1 MTDIEL
7 LPLPTPNGD
16 YTNPYDGDDL
26 ENYARANVAR
36 ATEPLKAE
44 IARLTEAMEFQS
56 ALTKNLLP
64 YQDEAVASRAEI
76 EALRAEVEAVWA
88 AMPRDAR
95 YLDPPD
101 GGCVP
106 LHEQVRRMAADAT
119 RAERLAEAL
128 RGMMAE
134 YEALHAEHD
143 LGECQATVDAR
154 AALRDHNQ
162 EGVAGDP

>member
-1 MTDIEL
+1 MTADVEL
-7 LPLPTPNGD
+7 LPLPETLRRSGFKSSA
-16 YTNPYDGDDL
+16 
-26 ENYARANVAR
+26 EAYARANVAH
-36 ATEPLKAE
+36 ATAAK
-44 IARLTEAMEFQS
+44 
-56 ALTKNLLP
+56 
-64 YQDEAVASRAEI
+64 DAEI

-128 RGMMAE
+128 RPLA
-134 YEALHAEHD
+134 ALD
-143 LGECQATVDAR
+143 LTPDGFDKRPDDQIVYQRNSSTITVGDVRRAA
-154 AALRDHNQ
+154 AALRDHDKGESN
-162 EGVAGDP
+162 AP